1 MAFALECLYGVKTG
15 IDFAALYEVSRRVRE
30 LSGWSFPPN
39 KPVVGDNLFTWEA
52 GIPTAALMKNPH
64 TVEPF
69 QPEIFGRK
77 HEVKLGKKSGKANI
91 QWKLKELGL
100 ELHGGSTGESFGFSK
115 NRGCKAAESFN
126 R

>member
-1 MAFALECLYGVKTG
+1 
-15 IDFAALYEVSRRVRE
+15 
-30 LSGWSFPPN
+30 
-39 KPVVGDNLFTWEA
+39 
-52 GIPTAALMKNPH
+52 MKNPH

-100 ELHGGSTGESFGFSK
+100 ELHEDQPGESFGFSK
-115 NRGCKAAESFN
+115 NRGCKAAESL
-126 R
+126 